1 MGTMLSTKGTG
12 LAVPKM
18 PDHETALA
26 AEVRTALPEQIISFS
41 AASKQYRSA
50 DKN

>member
-1 MGTMLSTKGTG
+1 MLSTKGTG
-12 LAVPKM
+12 LAVPKI

-26 AEVRTALPEQIISFS
+26 AEVRSCTTLPEPIISFS

-50 DKN
+50 DTN